1 MNDSALPRGSIELGF
16 ATKTLKRW
24 RSSLYS
30 SFFALLTVLVVGE
43 PAVAGNN
50 YEIEY
55 LLFTHDTPFIIGTS
69 NHSDTRS
76 LLVEAAMPKT
86 QKRASG
92 VPVQAPLRSVLH
104 QARQALVR
112 SEAHQVVFHGAVVQA
127 PQGAFPPVRHTFSDL
142 KVPTESDLLID
153 FHLYKPGPLFL
164 KSSLVYRPETT
175 TASVTGFSEKAPPRR
190 SNEKLV
196 IQETRR
202 VRIGEIH
209 YLDHPLLG
217 VLVIVKRRN

>member
-16 ATKTLKRW
+16 ATKTLIRW

-55 LLFTHDTPFIIGTS
+55 LLFTHDKPFIIGTS
-69 NHSDTRS
+69 NHSDARS

-92 VPVQAPLRSVLH
+92 VPDG
-104 QARQALVR
+104 
-112 SEAHQVVFHGAVVQA
+112 E
-127 PQGAFPPVRHTFSDL
+127 L
-142 KVPTESDLLID
+142 KGST
-153 FHLYKPGPLFL
+153 K
-164 KSSLVYRPETT
+164 T
-175 TASVTGFSEKAPPRR
+175 
-190 SNEKLV
+190 
-196 IQETRR
+196 
-202 VRIGEIH
+202 
-209 YLDHPLLG
+209 
-217 VLVIVKRRN
+217 